1 MHIIYSEKLSLL
13 DTQTHTPK
21 KDKKLKKKNF
31 LKLHLTCFTSGIT
44 TIKGKDI
51 IIQECK
57 AFISK
62 QHYPIWYAV
71 HLSKPV
77 AVTHVSPQ
85 KKLRPPTTIATW
97 DITKNKYIRCQNPNH
112 QQTSRVAK
120 NNHAKINTSTPRRQA
135 IATSLAINITTCQKK

>member
-1 MHIIYSEKLSLL
+1 MQSFY
-13 DTQTHTPK
+13 Q
-21 KDKKLKKKNF
+21 
-31 LKLHLTCFTSGIT
+31 
-44 TIKGKDI
+44 
-51 IIQECK
+51 
-57 AFISK
+57 

-120 NNHAKINTSTPRRQA
+120 NNHAKIYTSTPRRQA
-135 IATSLAINITTCQKK
+135 IATSFAINITTCQKKQQLNLGYSTDNILRWDNLLDKKSISMLMPLKFPHNNKPLGQYC